1 MQDHDIP
8 LPTPGERLNQLE
20 LLALHAMTGDEQQV
34 WSVED
39 LGREFDDLDRM
50 TDAVRG
56 LRTAGLIHQT
66 SDGFV
71 FATRA
76 AVRLVEIVGKVA

>member
-1 MQDHDIP
+1 MQDQDIP
-8 LPTPGERLNQLE
+8 QPGERLDTLE
-20 LLALHAMTGDEQQV
+20 LLVLHLMTGDEQQV

-39 LGREFDDLDRM
+39 VGRELDDQ
-50 TDAVRG
+50 TGVEDAVTG
-56 LRTAGLIHQT
+56 LRASGLVYQT

-76 AVRLVEIVGKVA
+76 AWRMVEITGRAG

>member
-1 MQDHDIP
+1 MHDQDIP

-20 LLALHAMTGDEQQV
+20 LLVLHLMTGDEQQV

-39 LGREFDDLDRM
+39 LGRELDDAARVI
-50 TDAVRG
+50 DAVRE

-76 AVRLVEIVGKVA
+76 AVRLIEVVGKVA